1 MAAPKGLVQES
12 PALVSKSEQRPE
24 GGSVRALFGKQ
35 LSNLTKMRRLHI
47 GAMQYEAVENMNNN
61 P

>member
-1 MAAPKGLVQES
+1 MAAPTGLVQKS
-12 PALVSKSEQRPE
+12 PTLVSKSEQRPE
-24 GGSVRALFGKQ
+24 GRSIRAVFGKQ

-47 GAMQYEAVENMNNN
+47 GAMQYEIAENMNYN